1 MKNRLRI
8 IAGDWR
14 SRQICFPDA
23 AGLRPTPSRVRET
36 LFNWLRH
43 DIVGARCLDLYAGS
57 GALGFEAASRGAASV
72 VVIDANPEVCAVL
85 RDNITRLSAQGME
98 VEQTDAVLFL
108 NRPAGRVFDLVF
120 VDPPFRQG
128 LISDCGRR
136 LEENGWL
143 AANAKIYTESE
154 CEAEPCGIPEQWTVL
169 RSKRAGD
176 VCYRL
181 YSRTASESV

>member
-14 SRQICFPDA
+14 SRQIFFPDA
-23 AGLRPTPSRVRET
+23 SGLRPTPSRVRET
-36 LFNWLRH
+36 LFNWLRD

-72 VVIDANPEVCAVL
+72 VFVDSNPDVCAML
-85 RDNITRLSAQGME
+85 RDNIDRLNARRMA
-98 VEQTDAVLFL
+98 VEQVATSHFL
-108 NRPAGRVFDLVF
+108 SQPAQRGFDLVF
-120 VDPPFRQG
+120 IDPPFR
-128 LISDCGRR
+128 RR
-136 LEENGWL
+136 LIPDCCCHLERNGWL
-143 AANAKIYTESE
+143 ARNVKIYVESE
-154 CEAEPCGIPEQWTVL
+154 CEPALSGMPEQWTVL

-181 YSRTASESV
+181 YSRTALP

>member
-14 SRQICFPDA
+14 SRQIFFPDV

-72 VVIDANPEVCAVL
+72 MFVDSNPEVCAML
-85 RDNITRLSAQGME
+85 RDNIERLNTRRME
-98 VEQTDAVLFL
+98 VEQVETIQFL
-108 NRPAGRVFDLVF
+108 SEPAPRDFDLVF
-120 VDPPFRQG
+120 LDPPFRQR
-128 LISDCGRR
+128 LIPDCCRH
-136 LEENGWL
+136 LERNGWL
-143 AANAKIYTESE
+143 ARNAKIYIESE
-154 CEAEPCGIPEQWTVL
+154 REAALSGMPEKWL
-169 RSKRAGD
+169 ELCSKRAGE
-176 VCYRL
+176 VCYCL
-181 YSRTASESV
+181 YSRTASE